1 MGYSSAIKK
10 KGQTTNPCNEMEE
23 SQKFTEQKKL
33 HKSIQYDSK
42 TRSSNSYGTTKGP
55 REPEQS

>member
-42 TRSSNSYGTTKGP
+42 T
-55 REPEQS
+55 